1 MGQRQPMRTSRRS
14 LLKHMAGGAGM
25 GLGAMLT
32 GCRRRRAARREDV
45 GPRTSGRRLRA
56 AFSNDGLK
64 SSWCKLG
71 HDTAMLWGEVFDVEV
86 VWFDGQFDPQ
96 IQRDRIQAAAEEE
109 WDFCAVQAHQ
119 TGLLEEPVMRLAKRG
134 IPVIS
139 MDTLLVERDR
149 LRDVGVWL
157 QIAGDHLAMA
167 ESSSRYVMERI
178 GGKGKVIHIG
188 GASTH
193 SGAQARDQ
201 GFRNTLRMYP
211 EVEVLGSEVR
221 WCDWDPKKARETFES
236 LLRKS
241 EEPIAGAF
249 FHSDDMALAC
259 VEALKGTRHEGMVI
273 AGVDGQK
280 AGLDGIQQGRIDAT
294 AVNPVCMIHMY
305 ALVIGQ
311 YIVRNQETLDD
322 VPLEII
328 CPSPLVAKEIGNL
341 EAMYYLSDPS
351 HCLY

>member
-1 MGQRQPMRTSRRS
+1 
-14 LLKHMAGGAGM
+14 
-25 GLGAMLT
+25 
-32 GCRRRRAARREDV
+32 
-45 GPRTSGRRLRA
+45 
-56 AFSNDGLK
+56 
-64 SSWCKLG
+64 
-71 HDTAMLWGEVFDVEV
+71 MLWGEVLDVEV
-86 VWFDGQFDPQ
+86 VWFDGGFDPQ
-96 IQRDRIQAAAEEE
+96 VQRDKIEAAAEED
-109 WDFCAVQAHQ
+109 WDFCAFQAYQ
-119 TGLLEEPVMRLAKRG
+119 PDLLEEPVKRLAERA

-139 MDTLLVERDR
+139 MDTLLVERNR
-149 LRDVGVWL
+149 LRDVGVWV
-157 QIAGDHLAMA
+157 QIAGDHVAMA

-193 SGAQARDQ
+193 SGAQARDL
-201 GFRNTLRMYP
+201 GFRNTLKMYP
-211 EVEVLGSEVR
+211 EVKVVGSEVR

-236 LLRKS
+236 LLEKS

-259 VEALKGTRHEGMVI
+259 VDALEGTRHEGMVI
-273 AGVDGQK
+273 AGIDGQK
-280 AGLDGIQQGRIDAT
+280 DGLDGIQQGRMDAT

-341 EAMYYLSDPS
+341 DAMYYLSDPS